1 VSMISIADFGMGNIG
16 SIANMLKKVGVEV
29 AVVTQPDGLRAAE
42 KIILPGVG
50 AFDAAVSRIRDNGW
64 WPVLKAKV
72 IEERTP
78 ILGICLGMQLVMDSS
93 EEGVLPGFGWVP
105 GKVVRFTDDLGVRI
119 PHMGWNNVV
128 VARDCP
134 LVEGLAA
141 MDDCRFYFVHSYRVH
156 CRDAHD
162 AVLNAHYGVDFDAAV
177 QRENVLGVQFH
188 PEKSHRYGM
197 ALLRNFA
204 RM

>member
-1 VSMISIADFGMGNIG
+1 MSIISIIDFGMGNIG
-16 SIANMLKKVGVEV
+16 SIANMLRKVGAEV
-29 AVVTQPDGLRAAE
+29 TVVKLPEQLGAAE

-64 WPVLKAKV
+64 WPILKAKV
-72 IEERTP
+72 IEERKP
-78 ILGICLGMQLVMDSS
+78 LLGICLGMQLLMDSS
-93 EEGVLPGFGWVP
+93 EEGVLQGFGWVP
-105 GKVVRFTDDLGVRI
+105 GKVIRFTADLGVRI

-134 LVEGLAA
+134 LVRGLAA

-156 CRDAHD
+156 CLDERDV
-162 AVLNAHYGVDFDAAV
+162 VLKAHYGIEFDAAV
-177 QRENVLGVQFH
+177 QRNNICGVQFH

-204 RM
+204 QM